1 MKKSLCISV
10 FLLVLIGCTEVPQSP
25 PASTTTVAESQQLTE
40 SEKLNQWF
48 DVKYEELLA
57 FSPLTLT
64 RLGRKELYDQIDD
77 MSEQGEAAKL
87 AWMAASVEELK
98 SQFDYSKLDDDAKI
112 SYDLWFYQYEQA
124 RLIDAYNRHRY
135 LLTQMWGMQ
144 SYLPTLMI
152 NYHKVSDAADIEA
165 YISRLSGIGRAIEQ
179 LTSRVAI
186 LADEGVK
193 APYFAYEGVIKQS
206 KSIISGRPFDP
217 ASEADSSLLVD
228 IKRKIGSLIDTQQLD
243 KVQADKFIKAA
254 EQKLLSDVLPA
265 YSALIH
271 QFEDDLS
278 NLDTVAKGVWALPN
292 GNSYYNTMLKMHT
305 TTDLTADE
313 IHQLGLQEVT
323 RLRQEMENIKQK
335 EGFNGTLQAFFSY
348 IKSDTSDERFYYP
361 NTDEGRQGYINDA
374 TAFIEDIEAKLP
386 EFFGILPKAKLVV
399 KRVESFREQPGAP
412 QHYFAGSTDGTT
424 PGVYYAHLIDMKSMP
439 KNEMEAIA
447 YHEGIPGHHMQ
458 VSIAQELQGVP
469 KFRTTFFVTAYTE
482 GWGLY
487 AESLAKEMGGYQ
499 NPMSD
504 FGRLVTE
511 IWRAIRLVVDTG
523 IHSKGWTEEQA
534 IQYFKDNSPI
544 SNGQIKAE
552 VQRYFVWP
560 GQATAYKIGML
571 KIQEQRKKAETALG
585 DEFDIREFHDLV
597 LGNGEVPLTILERI
611 VDDWIASKKANI

>member
-135 LLTQMWGMQ
+135 LLTQMWGIQ

-228 IKRKIGSLIDTQQLD
+228 IKRKI
-243 KVQADKFIKAA
+243 
-254 EQKLLSDVLPA
+254 
-265 YSALIH
+265 
-271 QFEDDLS
+271 
-278 NLDTVAKGVWALPN
+278 
-292 GNSYYNTMLKMHT
+292 
-305 TTDLTADE
+305 
-313 IHQLGLQEVT
+313 
-323 RLRQEMENIKQK
+323 
-335 EGFNGTLQAFFSY
+335 
-348 IKSDTSDERFYYP
+348 
-361 NTDEGRQGYINDA
+361 
-374 TAFIEDIEAKLP
+374 
-386 EFFGILPKAKLVV
+386 
-399 KRVESFREQPGAP
+399 
-412 QHYFAGSTDGTT
+412 
-424 PGVYYAHLIDMKSMP
+424 
-439 KNEMEAIA
+439 
-447 YHEGIPGHHMQ
+447 
-458 VSIAQELQGVP
+458 
-469 KFRTTFFVTAYTE
+469 
-482 GWGLY
+482 
-487 AESLAKEMGGYQ
+487 
-499 NPMSD
+499 
-504 FGRLVTE
+504 
-511 IWRAIRLVVDTG
+511 
-523 IHSKGWTEEQA
+523 
-534 IQYFKDNSPI
+534 
-544 SNGQIKAE
+544 
-552 VQRYFVWP
+552 
-560 GQATAYKIGML
+560 
-571 KIQEQRKKAETALG
+571 
-585 DEFDIREFHDLV
+585 
-597 LGNGEVPLTILERI
+597 
-611 VDDWIASKKANI
+611 